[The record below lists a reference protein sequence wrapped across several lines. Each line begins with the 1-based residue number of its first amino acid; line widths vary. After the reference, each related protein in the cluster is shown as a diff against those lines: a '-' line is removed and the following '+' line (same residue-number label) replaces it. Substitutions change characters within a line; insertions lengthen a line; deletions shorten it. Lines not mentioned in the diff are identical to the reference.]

1 MTSKIIVNN
10 IGSDTGINTVTFD
23 SNVVRGGSN
32 LHSTGLALGAGST
45 VGAVTGVTTYYGDGS
60 QLTGISVDS
69 TKIET
74 GNTKVETI
82 DTGSDGHV
90 KVTTEG
96 TEKFRITS
104 GGDVA
109 ITTRGTVEGVSKL
122 NVEIP
127 ARTTA
132 FSASDGDTWH
142 DVLIENPGSATT
154 NAIGLC
160 FQVTGD
166 PYHKNAG
173 TGIAAVK
180 NGTNSDY
187 GSDLVFITRPQSA
200 VASEKLRISSEGYVT
215 NPTRPC
221 FDVAK
226 DDGAVSSTNAI
237 VFNVVNVN
245 NGSHYDTSNGRFTA
259 PVTGTYFLYFGGIKN
274 NSSSTV
280 RLKLLKN
287 GTGNYMNSD
296 REIRY
301 DTGGNY
307 GENASM
313 NVIASL
319 TATDYVQVYVTAGTI
334 YGTDASYTHF
344 GGYLLS

>member
-1 MTSKIIVNN
+1 MTSKIVVNN
-10 IGSDTGINTVTFD
+10 IESDSGISSVTFTSNITGEDSTQNISGINSVT
-23 SNVVRGGSN
+23 
-32 LHSTGLALGAGST
+32 A
-45 VGAVTGVTTYYGDGS
+45 TTYYGDGS
-60 QLTGISVDS
+60 QLTGISIDT

-74 GNTKVETI
+74 SNTKVETI

-96 TEKFRITS
+96 TERLRITS
-104 GGDVA
+104 DGDVA
-109 ITTRGTVEGVSKL
+109 ITTRGSVEGVSKL

-127 ARTTA
+127 SRTTA

-142 DVLIENPGSATT
+142 DVLIENPGAATT
-154 NAIGLC
+154 NAVGLC
-160 FQVTGD
+160 FQVTGE

-226 DDGAVSSTNAI
+226 DNGAVSSTNAI

-259 PVTGTYFLYFGGIKN
+259 PVTGTYFLYYGGIKN
-274 NSSSTV
+274 NTSSVV

-287 GTGNYMNSD
+287 GTGNYMNAD

-319 TATDYVQVYVTAGTI
+319 TAGDYVQVYVTQGTI